1 MTVASGASPAALAE
15 RFANPWVEV
24 LRGSSAAPF
33 ANGAGGWSGPGVMV
47 FSDIR
52 VLLTGAAL
60 VVGSGGP
67 GLVCVLGG
75 RGTRQGD
82 SIGSGT
88 GLSAGVKQ
96 SGEGGQH
103 LTGVRWLTEPA
114 SGAAHRDDDLGG
126 GALRVVVPGGD
137 VRGVLSVRAVGVD
150 LGGQGVDRQGED
162 RASGEGPVRVLVGV
176 DSEAHGQGTERAAR
190 VSLDVGGL
198 DAGIRPVLPLA
209 PTAAFKT
216 VGAIKEQL
224 LGLGCGELLK
234 SVAQDP
240 D

>member
-75 RGTRQGD
+75 RSTRLGD

-88 GLSAGVKQ
+88 GLGARVEEA
-96 SGEGGQH
+96 GEGGQH
-103 LTGVRWLTEPA
+103 CTGIRWLAEPA
-114 SGAAHRDDDLGG
+114 GGAAHRGDDLGR
-126 GALRVVVPGGD
+126 GALGVVVPGGD
-137 VRGVLSVRAVGVD
+137 GRGVFPVSAVGVD
-150 LGGQGVDRQGED
+150 LG
-162 RASGEGPVRVLVGV
+162 
-176 DSEAHGQGTERAAR
+176 
-190 VSLDVGGL
+190 
-198 DAGIRPVLPLA
+198 
-209 PTAAFKT
+209 
-216 VGAIKEQL
+216 
-224 LGLGCGELLK
+224 
-234 SVAQDP
+234 
-240 D
+240 